1 MAGQGKSH
9 ICGIRLNMQAVS
21 SRLLPAIVLGL
32 IIVVAAGLA
41 QAQTYSVIHNF
52 QGGEDGEE
60 PNYGLT
66 IDANGSL
73 YGTTFSG
80 DFGTGTV
87 FMLSPQ
93 DSSWVL
99 TPLYM
104 FSGGTDGAAPYA
116 AVVFGPD
123 GSLYGTTGFGGT
135 PNPTCVT
142 GGGFTGCGTV
152 FNLKNPALHPRG
164 TRSSFWTE
172 TVLYPFSGTTDGANP
187 FGARLIFDQAGNLYG
202 TTFNG
207 GGGSCAGNGCGVVY
221 ELTPS
226 NGSWTEKA
234 IYTFAEEPTAPIP
247 GRALSSTSPAISM
260 APLSWEAPTETER
273 FTS

>member
-66 IDANGSL
+66 IDADGNL
-73 YGTTFSG
+73 YGTTFAG

-87 FMLSPQ
+87 YMLSPQ

-99 TPLYM
+99 TPLY
-104 FSGGTDGAAPYA
+104 
-116 AVVFGPD
+116 VFRRQ
-123 GSLYGTTGFGGT
+123 LTGLL
-135 PNPTCVT
+135 PT
-142 GGGFTGCGTV
+142 
-152 FNLKNPALHPRG
+152 LP
-164 TRSSFWTE
+164 
-172 TVLYPFSGTTDGANP
+172 
-187 FGARLIFDQAGNLYG
+187 
-202 TTFNG
+202 
-207 GGGSCAGNGCGVVY
+207 
-221 ELTPS
+221 
-226 NGSWTEKA
+226 
-234 IYTFAEEPTAPIP
+234 
-247 GRALSSTSPAISM
+247 
-260 APLSWEAPTETER
+260 
-273 FTS
+273 